1 MKLMTKAANR
11 DRRSNRLWANPPG
24 PSVSGARSSST
35 RIVIAIANTPSTSVS
50 TRFFTSPRTFTLA
63 DSVALP
69 RVRHMGPDFKT
80 SAFAMGFEMTFSRRV
95 VASGLA
101 VHRDQVLDISDEAPG
116 GHVVLRVPE
125 ERAAQH
131 RGHRAHRDERKEPDR
146 LPVRTLHR
154 YPDSGRADILCA
166 FRFEWAVASGA
177 MDPHCA
183 HTNVGDRHH
192 RPGP

>member
-50 TRFFTSPRTFTLA
+50 RRFLGSPRTFTLA

-69 RVRHMGPDFKT
+69 RVRQLGPDFKT
-80 SAFAMGFEMTFSRRV
+80 LAFAMGFEMTFSRRV

-101 VHRDQVLDISDEAPG
+101 VQRVQVLDRSDVDHG
-116 GHVVLRVPE
+116 GNVVLCV
-125 ERAAQH
+125 
-131 RGHRAHRDERKEPDR
+131 
-146 LPVRTLHR
+146 
-154 YPDSGRADILCA
+154 
-166 FRFEWAVASGA
+166 
-177 MDPHCA
+177 
-183 HTNVGDRHH
+183 
-192 RPGP
+192 